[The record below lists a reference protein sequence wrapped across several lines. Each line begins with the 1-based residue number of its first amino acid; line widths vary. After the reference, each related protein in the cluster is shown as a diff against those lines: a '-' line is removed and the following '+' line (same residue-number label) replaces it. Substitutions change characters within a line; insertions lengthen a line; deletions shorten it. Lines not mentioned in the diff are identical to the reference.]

1 MSFTKGE
8 FLSYRATTKVHLG
21 KIERD
26 IFENDVIE
34 FDGHVMRHGGE
45 EFALST
51 IRGAIS
57 AGWFVDAEDN
67 VSKYIPQKAGI
78 KIRPA
83 QAADIRNRG
92 EEMEVVEA
100 SDEERVVGSLADA
113 NLGSRDGRITEMETQ
128 EGIAVGKI
136 KTAAVQTTT
145 VVDANQASQEIRRLD
160 STPPPKVEGRKK
172 VATGDVEVAMTGESL
187 TDILPDAAVQTPVKV
202 NRGANI
208 INLETATG
216 YISWDTGAHWKT
228 RAKNAVTKYGTDNVA
243 IAAILKAESPGVQK
257 AIKKAMA
264 K

>member
-1 MSFTKGE
+1 MDFSKGD
-8 FLSYRATTKVHLG
+8 FRAYRATTKIHLG

-26 IFENDVIE
+26 IFEGDIIE
-34 FDGHVMRHGGE
+34 FDGHTLKHGGE

-51 IRGAIS
+51 VRGAIS
-57 AGWFVDAEDN
+57 AGWFVDSTDN

-100 SDEERVVGSLADA
+100 SDEERVVGTLADA
-113 NLGSRDGRITEMETQ
+113 KLGSRDGRITEMETQ

-145 VVDANQASQEIRRLD
+145 VVDSNQAAQEIRRLD
-160 STPPPKVEGRKK
+160 NTPPPKVENTKK
-172 VATGDVEVAMTGESL
+172 VATGDVDVAMTGESL
-187 TDILPDAAVQTPVKV
+187 TEILPDAAVQTIKKSGGV
-202 NRGANI
+202 NVI
-208 INLETATG
+208 SLETSAGT
-216 YISWDTGAHWKT
+216 IAWDTGVHWKT
-228 RAKNAVTKYGTDNVA
+228 RAKTAVTKYGKDAEA
-243 IAAILKAESPGVQK
+243 IAAIVKAESPGVQK
-257 AIKKAMA
+257 AIKKAMV